1 MQLPIF
7 GQLQHDSIVTE
18 ISKITKSEDP
28 SMAKSFIDSILRE
41 SLDDVILFEANY
53 NYALVCKE
61 LNQVDS
67 ALIYS
72 QKSLLIAEK
81 LNNWT
86 YVVRSQELLGLIAQL
101 SGDHQLAISWF
112 QKILDNPQEVDPY
125 RYANIIGNSAIS
137 HYYLNKTDTAIT
149 LLNQALDLFQQ
160 NKQMGRYYSEKVNLA
175 KFYFTIEEDEK
186 SKKTLDEILENLPDT
201 SQVTRVLALDLSAAL
216 NRLEKRFDE
225 AEKNGLEILNIAEKL
240 SDLSLY
246 KIGHN
251 SLYYTYLDKGDFEE
265 ALFHQEEFTYYKDS
279 LFDINKHAEISKL
292 RVQFESEKKEND
304 LKLTRANLKEEE
316 EKARRLKLV
325 NSIIIGA
332 SIFILVLLIL
342 IIFNYRQKQK
352 LARQKIELS
361 NRKIDVI
368 LTEQEVKTKDA
379 AIKGQEEERQ
389 RISRDLHDQLG
400 GLLATIKLNFQAPD
414 APPINSETLKLIDQA
429 SSEVRRISHDL
440 ASGTISKFGLI
451 PAIDDLCSALNNS
464 GQIAVEFVHFGLNNR
479 LPQKIELQIY
489 RVIQELTSNVL
500 KHAKATEIS
509 INLTSFEKELSIVF
523 EDNGIGMKDN
533 IKSAG
538 IGLKNINQRV
548 DQINGQITF
557 DSFPGRGTTVN
568 ISLPLADI
576 TPQ

>member
-1 MQLPIF
+1 MDR
-7 GQLQHDSIVTE
+7 DSVVTE
-18 ISKITKSEDP
+18 ISKISKSKNP
-28 SMAKSFIDSILRE
+28 STAKSFIDSIIKRT
-41 SLDDVILFEANY
+41 SDDGILFEANY
-53 NYALVCKE
+53 NYALICKE
-61 LNQVDS
+61 ANQIDS

-81 LNNWT
+81 LNKT
-86 YVVRSQELLGLIAQL
+86 DYIIRSHELLGLIAQL
-101 SGDHQLAISWF
+101 SGDHKLAISWF
-112 QKILDNPQEVDPY
+112 KKILEHPDSVEPF
-125 RYANIIGNSAIS
+125 RYANLMGNNAIS
-137 HYYLNKTDTAIT
+137 HYFLNQTDTAII
-149 LLNQALDLFQQ
+149 LLNKALELFKQ
-160 NKQMGRYYSEKVNLA
+160 NNQMAKYYSEKVNLA

-186 SKKTLDEILENLPDT
+186 SKKTLEEILENLPDS
-201 SQVTRVLALDLSAAL
+201 SQVTRVHALDLSAAL
-216 NRLEKRFDE
+216 NRLEKRFDK
-225 AEKNGLEILNIAEKL
+225 AEENGLEILSIAETK
-240 SDLSLY
+240 SDISLF

-279 LFDINKHAEISKL
+279 LFDLNKHAEISKL

-304 LKLTRANLKEEE
+304 LRLTRANLKEEE
-316 EKARRLKLV
+316 EKAKRLQLV
-325 NSIIIGA
+325 NTLVIGA
-332 SIFILVLLIL
+332 IIVILIFLVLIV
-342 IIFNYRQKQK
+342 FNYRQKQK
-352 LARQKIELS
+352 IAKQKIELT

-379 AIKGQEEERQ
+379 AIKGQEEERK

-414 APPINSETLKLIDQA
+414 APKIAPETLALIDQA

-451 PAIDDLCSALNNS
+451 PAIDDLCTALNNS

-500 KHAKATEIS
+500 KHANATEIS
-509 INLTSFEKELSIVF
+509 INLTSFDKELNIVF
-523 EDNGIGMKDN
+523 EDNGVGLKEN
-533 IKSAG
+533 PKSSG
-538 IGLKNINQRV
+538 IGLKNINQRI
-548 DQINGQITF
+548 DQINGQINF

-568 ISLPLADI
+568 ISLPLSDF
-576 TPQ
+576 T